1 MTIGTKF
8 LRGKFYCYAT
18 VDGYDYSFDGNTVDE
33 AQKQMRDLLDIKFL
47 QGKLAGKNIEWEA
60 IQIIEE
66 PEQTVPEPPYVG
78 YASMR
83 IDHNPFG

>member
-1 MTIGTKF
+1 MTIGTKL

-33 AQKQMRDLLDIKFL
+33 AQSQMRELLDKKYL
-47 QGKLAGKNIEWEA
+47 QGKISGNIEWEV

-66 PEQTVPEPPYVG
+66 PEAKISDPPYVG

-83 IDHNPFG
+83 IDHNPIG

>member
-1 MTIGTKF
+1 MTIETKF

-33 AQKQMRDLLDIKFL
+33 AQSPMRYLLDKKFL
-47 QGKLAGKNIEWEA
+47 QGKLAGKKIEWES
-60 IQIIEE
+60 IKIIEQ
-66 PEQTVPEPPYVG
+66 PEQKVPEPPYIG
-78 YASMR
+78 YASTR

>member
-18 VDGYDYSFDGNTVDE
+18 VDGFDCSFDGNTVVE
-33 AQKQMRDLLDIKFL
+33 AQIQMRELIDKKYN
-47 QGKLAGKNIEWEA
+47 QGKISGNVEWEA
-60 IQIIEE
+60 IQVIEE
-66 PEQTVPEPPYVG
+66 PKQTVPEPPYIG

-83 IDHNPFG
+83 IDHNPFA

>member
-18 VDGYDYSFDGNTVDE
+18 VDGYDYSFDGVTVDE
-33 AQKQMRDLLDIKFL
+33 AQSQMRDLLEKKYHH
-47 QGKLAGKNIEWEA
+47 GKITGNVEWES
-60 IQIIEE
+60 IQIVEE
-66 PEQTVPEPPYVG
+66 PKQTVPESPYVG